1 MGDVKQGAGR
11 ASLEFTG
18 KVWVGI
24 LNVQIYNVE
33 IACQVTRL
41 DEMIKEM
48 GVGKKEKRSKDE
60 TL

>member
-1 MGDVKQGAGR
+1 M
-11 ASLEFTG
+11 
-18 KVWVGI
+18 
-24 LNVQIYNVE
+24 QIYNVE

-48 GVGKKEKRSKDE
+48 GVGKEEKRSKDE